1 MDWSPTTEG
10 NLVTGDCANCVY
22 LTRPTEASWATDPVP
37 FVGHVGS
44 VEDLQW
50 SPTESTVG
58 TDLFVFLLVCV
69 CGGGYLVQLFF
80 CDRVCCMLNSNA

>member
-10 NLVTGDCANCVY
+10 NLVTGDGANCVY
-22 LTRPTEASWATDPVP
+22 LTRPTESSWATDPVP

-58 TDLFVFLLVCV
+58 TDPLVLYWFGWFILCS
-69 CGGGYLVQLFF
+69 CPFAIASTACTNRNRWKF
-80 CDRVCCMLNSNA
+80 